1 MNLDQIDQSVRAL
14 GFNLDPYIE
23 SFDTETSSCRNYSKE
38 NEEYMFLLRVE
49 KTDQRIS
56 IISDLFIGVDSPD
69 PRYESSNFLVGSRD
83 DWSALVLTDLKEKL
97 RIADEYTKRAEDT
110 LSLNNTSDDDESS
123 LSSND

>member
-1 MNLDQIDQSVRAL
+1 
-14 GFNLDPYIE
+14 
-23 SFDTETSSCRNYSKE
+23 
-38 NEEYMFLLRVE
+38 MFLLRVE